1 MSDDP
6 QLWITQGIPESFY
19 ESLEARVAYLLTGQ
33 YQQLAEFLDDKA
45 ANIAGSTC
53 VECRLLLDNPM
64 RLSNCE
70 HFACAACVKRLV
82 KCQQCGAAVNPVSVV
97 IFARV
102 RALFQLSYRGSF
114 KFHFIILIIQFNT
127 LSKNKNYY
135 QLFALSRFL
144 FYLSKIFLF
153 VVVLLLN

>member
-97 IFARV
+97 IFAR
-102 RALFQLSYRGSF
+102 ALS
-114 KFHFIILIIQFNT
+114 T
-127 LSKNKNYY
+127 L
-135 QLFALSRFL
+135 LSRFIQISFHHSYYSIQHSFKKKTIINYSL
-144 FYLSKIFLF
+144 CLDFCFILSKIFLF
-153 VVVLLLN
+153 VVVPLLN